1 MILLVILLI
10 PFLTGLLLFLI
21 RNASTVKMVALAS
34 AVVNLLATLSLLFII
49 PVSNY
54 SISWINFL
62 GINFNLGYDGTSL
75 VMLLLT
81 GLLFPFIIMA
91 GMKREQE
98 QVQLLYA
105 FILFTQTALIGV
117 FLAQNAF
124 LFYIF
129 WELTLIPLYFILLLW
144 GGEGRRNVTLKFFIY
159 TLTGSLFLLFGI
171 IYLYSLTPGLHS
183 TDFSAFN
190 QLDIPANTQV
200 WLFWVLFIAFAIK
213 MPVFPFHT
221 WQPSTYTM
229 APTQGVMILAGIM
242 TKMGIYGALRFLFPI
257 IPLGVLYWQ
266 NTVIIL
272 SLTGVIYA
280 SIIAF
285 RQTNL
290 KSLIA
295 FSSMAHISL
304 MVAAMFVM
312 NYYALQG
319 LLFQVLSHGITIIA
333 LFYIVML
340 IEEKTGTLEL
350 PKMGGIKLQAPNL
363 AILFLLVVLG
373 SIALPLT
380 AGFVGEFLIITGL
393 FQQSIWFALFGG
405 ITMVLGAI
413 YMLYAYQRVML
424 GEKSIGFESITDLKP
439 IDYVILIPLIT
450 IILVLG
456 IYPQPVF
463 KLVEESVNTMQNI
476 LVPVADLI
484 PALPLLQII
493 QTY

>member
-1 MILLVILLI
+1 MIVLVILLI
-10 PFLTGLLLFLI
+10 PFLTGLLLLPI
-21 RNASTVKMVALAS
+21 RHAATVKLVALIS
-34 AVVNLLATLSLLFII
+34 SLLNLIATISLIFTF
-49 PVSNY
+49 PANTY
-54 SISWINFL
+54 SVSWIKFL
-62 GINFNLGYDGTSL
+62 EIDFALGYDGTSL

-81 GLLFPFIIMA
+81 SLLFPFIILT
-91 GMKREQE
+91 GMKREQH
-98 QVQLLYA
+98 QAPLLYA
-105 FILFTQTALIGV
+105 LILFTQSALTGV

-124 LFYIF
+124 LFYVF

-144 GGEGRRNVTLKFFIY
+144 GGEERRNVTFKFFIY

-171 IYLYSLTPGLHS
+171 IFLHNLTPGTHT
-183 TDFSAFN
+183 TDFSAFS
-190 QLDIPANTQV
+190 QLNIPAETQI

-229 APTQGVMILAGIM
+229 APTQGVMILAGVM
-242 TKMGIYGALRFLFPI
+242 TKMGIYGALKFLFPI

-280 SIIAF
+280 SVIAF
-285 RQTNL
+285 RQTNF
-290 KSLIA
+290 KRLIA

-304 MVAAMFVM
+304 MVAAMFVL

-319 LLFQVLSHGITIIA
+319 LLFQVLSHGVSIVA

-350 PKMGGIKLQAPNL
+350 PQMGGLKLLAPNM

-393 FQQSIWFALFGG
+393 FQQSVWFAVFGG

-424 GEKSIGFESITDLKP
+424 GEKSPGLKNVTDLSR
-439 IDYVILIPLIT
+439 IDYFVLIPLIT
-450 IILVLG
+450 LILVLG

-463 KLVEESVNTMQNI
+463 NMVEASVNTMKE
-476 LVPVADLI
+476 LLLPVADAL
-484 PALPLLQII
+484 PALPL
-493 QTY
+493 

>member
-1 MILLVILLI
+1 MIVLLILLI
-10 PFLTGLLLFLI
+10 PFITGLLLLLL
-21 RNASTVKMVALAS
+21 RNDATVKMVALAS
-34 AVVNLLATLSLLFII
+34 AIVNLVATISMVFS
-49 PVSNY
+49 VQVNSF
-54 SISWINFL
+54 SVSWINFL
-62 GINFNLGYDGTSL
+62 GINFALGFDGTSL
-75 VMLLLT
+75 IMLMLT
-81 GLLFPFIIMA
+81 SLLFPFIIMA
-91 GMKREQE
+91 GMKREQKHTP
-98 QVQLLYA
+98 LLYA
-105 FILFTQTALIGV
+105 LILFTQSALIGV

-144 GGEGRRNVTLKFFIY
+144 GGEGRRNVTFKFFIY

-171 IYLYSLTPGLHS
+171 IYLYSLTPGLHT
-183 TDFSAFN
+183 TDFSAFS
-190 QLDIPANTQV
+190 QLNIPANTQF

-229 APTQGVMILAGIM
+229 APTQGVMILAGVM
-242 TKMGIYGALRFLFPI
+242 TKMGIYGALRFLFPV
-257 IPLGVLYWQ
+257 IPLGVQYWQ
-266 NTVIIL
+266 TTVIIL
-272 SLTGVIYA
+272 SIIGVIYA
-280 SIIAF
+280 SVIAF

-290 KSLIA
+290 KTLIA

-304 MVAAMFVM
+304 MVAAMFVL

-319 LLFQVLSHGITIIA
+319 LLFQVLSHGVTIIA

-350 PKMGGIKLQAPNL
+350 QKMGGIKLLAPNM
-363 AILFLLVVLG
+363 AILFLVVVLG

-393 FQQSIWFALFGG
+393 FQQSIWFAVFGG

-424 GEKSIGFESITDLKP
+424 GEKRPGFENINDLSW
-439 IDYVILIPLIT
+439 IDYIVLIPLIT

-463 KLVEESVNTMQNI
+463 NLVEISVSTMQNL
-476 LVPVADLI
+476 LVPVANVI
-484 PALPLLQII
+484 PALPL
-493 QTY
+493 

>member
-1 MILLVILLI
+1 MMLLIILLI
-10 PFLTGLLLFLI
+10 PFITGLLLLLF
-21 RNASTVKMVALAS
+21 RDAATVKLLALAS
-34 AVVNLLATLSLLFII
+34 TLVSLLATLSLLFIV
-49 PVSNY
+49 PESSY
-54 SISWINFL
+54 SVNWINFL
-62 GINFNLGYDGTSL
+62 GINFALGFDGTSL
-75 VMLLLT
+75 VMLILT
-81 GLLFPFIIMA
+81 SLLFPFIIMA
-91 GMKREQE
+91 GMKREQQ
-98 QVQLLYA
+98 QVPILYA
-105 FILFTQTALIGV
+105 LILFTQAALTGV

-144 GGEGRRNVTLKFFIY
+144 GGEDRRNVTFKFFIY

-171 IYLYSLTPGLHS
+171 IYLYSLTPGVHT

-229 APTQGVMILAGIM
+229 APTQGVMILAGVM
-242 TKMGIYGALRFLFPI
+242 TKMGIYGALRFIFPI
-257 IPLGVLYWQ
+257 IPSGVLFWQ

-272 SLTGVIYA
+272 SLIGVIYA
-280 SIIAF
+280 SVIAF

-290 KSLIA
+290 KKLIA

-304 MVAAMFVM
+304 MVAAMFVL

-319 LLFQVLSHGITIIA
+319 LLFQVLSHGVTIIA

-350 PKMGGIKLQAPNL
+350 PQMGGIKLLAPNM

-393 FQQSIWFALFGG
+393 FQQSLWFAVFGG

-424 GEKSIGFESITDLKP
+424 GEKRPGFENITDLKR
-439 IDYVILIPLIT
+439 IDYIVLIPLIT

-463 KLVEESVNTMQNI
+463 NLVEASVNTMQNL
-476 LVPVADLI
+476 LVPVADVL
-484 PALPLLQII
+484 PALPL
-493 QTY
+493 

>member
-1 MILLVILLI
+1 MLV
-10 PFLTGLLLFLI
+10 LT
-21 RNASTVKMVALAS
+21 S
-34 AVVNLLATLSLLFII
+34 
-49 PVSNY
+49 
-54 SISWINFL
+54 
-62 GINFNLGYDGTSL
+62 
-75 VMLLLT
+75 
-81 GLLFPFIIMA
+81 LLFPFIIMA
-91 GMKREQE
+91 GMKREQKHAG
-98 QVQLLYA
+98 LLYA
-105 FILFTQTALIGV
+105 LILFTQSALTGV

-144 GGEGRRNVTLKFFIY
+144 GGDGRRNVTFKFFIY

-171 IYLYSLTPGLHS
+171 IYLYSLTPGLH
-183 TDFSAFN
+183 TTEFSAFS
-190 QLDIPANTQV
+190 QLNIPANTQV

-229 APTQGVMILAGIM
+229 APTQGVMILAGVM
-242 TKMGIYGALRFLFPI
+242 TKMGIYGALRFLFPV
-257 IPLGVLYWQ
+257 IPLGVLFWQ
-266 NTVIIL
+266 NTVIL
-272 SLTGVIYA
+272 RSLTGVIY
-280 SIIAF
+280 SSVIAF

-290 KSLIA
+290 KRLIA

-304 MVAAMFVM
+304 MVAAMFVL

-319 LLFQVLSHGITIIA
+319 LLFQVLSHGVTIVA

-340 IEEKTGTLEL
+340 IEEKSGTLEL
-350 PKMGGIKLQAPNL
+350 PQMGGIKLLAPNM

-413 YMLYAYQRVML
+413 YMLFAYQRVML
-424 GEKSIGFESITDLKP
+424 GEKRNGFDTVTDLSR
-439 IDYVILIPLIT
+439 IDYIILIPLIA
-450 IILVLG
+450 IIFLLG
-456 IYPQPVF
+456 IYPQPIF
-463 KLVEESVNTMQNI
+463 DLVDTSVKSMQNLLLPI
-476 LVPVADLI
+476 TNSI
-484 PALPLLQII
+484 SALQLK
-493 QTY
+493 